1 MGEASKQELLER
13 HRQDDAALLEIID
26 MRSSIY
32 RLFNTVFFKELTEE
46 QIKVFSELDLEDMG
60 EMDATFAEGAHE
72 VKRYFRR
79 MRSEMHEELAVD
91 YAHIFYAAGSSKHEK
106 RAVPYES
113 VFTSR
118 DGLLMQ
124 EARDK
129 VYHYM
134 LDEHV
139 EPDEQLHIPE
149 DHIAFIL
156 DFMAVMS
163 ERAARAVRKGDYA
176 EAKRSLEVQKR
187 FHAEHLLTW
196 IDRLCDAIE
205 SCCRTKFYGGFSKMM
220 RSYVKI
226 DAELMDECLRLL

>member
-1 MGEASKQELLER
+1 MKDQGVSNTDELLELMKM
-13 HRQDDAALLEIID
+13 RQ
-26 MRSSIY
+26 SVYS
-32 RLFNTVFFKELTEE
+32 LFNTVFFKELTDE
-46 QIKVFSELDLEDMG
+46 QISVFAALDLEDMG
-60 EMDATFAEGAHE
+60 ELDAVFAEGAHD

-79 MRSEMHEELAVD
+79 MRSEMREELAVD
-91 YAHIFYAAGSSKHEK
+91 FAHIFYAAGSSKHER

-124 EARDK
+124 EARDA

-139 EPDEQLHIPE
+139 EPDEKLHIPE

-163 ERAARAVRKGDYA
+163 ERCAHAVSTGNYA
-176 EAKRSLEVQKR
+176 EAARNLSVQQR
-187 FHAEHLLTW
+187 FHAEHLQSW
-196 IDRLCDAIE
+196 IDLLCDAIE
-205 SCCRTKFYGGFSKMM
+205 GCCRTKFYGGFSKML
-220 RSYVKI
+220 RGFVHI
-226 DAELMDECLRLL
+226 DAGLMEECAKLI